1 MILRLALKL
10 PDDEVYVRTARL
22 LSRCLLEDI
31 RVDEVTIGD
40 VESIVSELCSNAVR
54 HAKSKATRF
63 EVTLEY
69 YKPKVVITVT
79 DEGEGFV
86 RADVPPAGSSRPDG
100 KGGERLG
107 GWGLELLEGMADKL
121 TFSTTD
127 PHGTTVRVEKNLR
140 YDTEEDANAATER
153 DKGGGGDV
161 VANRG

>member
-1 MILRLALKL
+1 MILRLSLKL
-10 PDDEVYVRTARL
+10 PEDEIYVRTTRL

-31 RVDEVTIGD
+31 QVDKATISD
-40 VESIVSELCSNAVR
+40 VESIVTELCSNVVR
-54 HAKSKATRF
+54 HARSKATCF

-86 RADVPPAGSSRPDG
+86 REEVPPAGSMRPDG

-107 GWGLELLEGMADKL
+107 GWGLALLEGMADKVDF
-121 TFSTTD
+121 TTTD
-127 PHGTTVRVEKNLR
+127 PHGTTVRVEKKLHYN
-140 YDTEEDANAATER
+140 TEEDASAATER